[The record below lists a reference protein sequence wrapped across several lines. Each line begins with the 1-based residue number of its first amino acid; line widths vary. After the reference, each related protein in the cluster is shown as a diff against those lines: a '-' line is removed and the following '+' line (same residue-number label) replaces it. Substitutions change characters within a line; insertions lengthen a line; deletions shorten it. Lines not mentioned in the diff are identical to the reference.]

1 MPKERGTPSRACHLQ
16 ASPPPAPLFHGDVR
30 TPLLYQL
37 RLVLSSSLGGHLCY
51 LCPNAKSGGAATRA
65 PAPSSCCPTPAGTAM
80 ASTVALLSQSIVL
93 PAGGGGG
100 SATVVEH
107 PPAAQ
112 HQQQQPAQQQQQ
124 QQASTSGAV
133 AGGCSMFGDTDTLLV
148 RVGKRS
154 SSRLP
159 MLPPAPSLPAE
170 HLVLRLVPK
179 KKKKGKVRTWHQTG
193 A

>member
-1 MPKERGTPSRACHLQ
+1 
-16 ASPPPAPLFHGDVR
+16 
-30 TPLLYQL
+30 
-37 RLVLSSSLGGHLCY
+37 
-51 LCPNAKSGGAATRA
+51 
-65 PAPSSCCPTPAGTAM
+65 M

-133 AGGCSMFGDTDTLLV
+133 A
-148 RVGKRS
+148 
-154 SSRLP
+154 
-159 MLPPAPSLPAE
+159 E

-179 KKKKGKVRTWHQTG
+179 KKKKGKGVRWAEDVVDNEFAGKRKSKKCCIFHRQRQFG
-193 A
+193 EWSDEEDSDAECDCPDGEQPAGSGQPPQQQPSPA